1 MRVLAIVGA
10 ALIGGVSIASA
21 QHGHQLELGG
31 YGTFTRFDQAFGLK
45 NTIGGGG
52 RIGFFLSDFFGLE
65 GNADFGAASP
75 TAGGTAL
82 QVKNFGGSLILNSG
96 GEHNVLYVLAGYTRL
111 NMGANLGASTSFNEV
126 HAGIG
131 DRIFFGN
138 HVALRLEV
146 RGSYAPN
153 DTVTG
158 NKNPFNVTGSL
169 GLSFLLG
176 GGGGGG
182 GKSEEQ
188 PRAPEMPKETRDS
201 IIAAGGAPPAPP
213 TPEKKP
219 TRQVFVQSGLTWPHQ
234 WFWGAQGGL
243 FVFKTTFDGI
253 SAEPIIGGHWLVTG
267 KRTALYIGAEQ
278 AFFLTDRHA
287 TIVEPSGAVEPGNV
301 AFNNVRRYMI
311 GILGFPVQ
319 KAVQPFA
326 GGGFAIMEVQN
337 PTTTCTNCSITDGQV
352 VQNAAFDAAT
362 KAFFWWMAGI
372 DIRQGRLSLFG
383 HYMLT
388 TSASNFLISSVTHT
402 FQGGL
407 RYSFGTARED
417 VTEQH

>member
-1 MRVLAIVGA
+1 MRVLSIVGV
-10 ALIGGVSIASA
+10 ALISGISVASA

-31 YGTFTRFDQAFGLK
+31 FGAYTHLDSGFGL
-45 NTIGGGG
+45 NNPVGGGG

-65 GNADFGAASP
+65 ADAVFAAPTP
-75 TAGGTAL
+75 TAGGSAVQL
-82 QVKNFGGSLILNSG
+82 KDFGGSLILNSG
-96 GEHNVLYVLAGYTRL
+96 GEHNVLYVLAGYSR
-111 NMGANLGASTSFNEV
+111 MNLGSNLPVSTNINEV

-138 HVALRLEV
+138 HVALRLEA
-146 RGSYAPN
+146 RGSYGL
-153 DTVTG
+153 DTLTG
-158 NKNPFNVTGSL
+158 NKHPFNFTGSL
-169 GLSFLLG
+169 GLSFMLG
-176 GGGGGG
+176 GGNAGGGR
-182 GKSEEQ
+182 EEQ
-188 PRAPEMPKETRDS
+188 PKQPEIPKETRDS
-201 IIAAGGAPPAPP
+201 IIAAGGTPPPP
-213 TPEKKP
+213 PEKKP
-219 TRQVFVQSGLTWPHQ
+219 TRQGYVESGLTWPHQ

-243 FVFKTTFDGI
+243 FVFKTDFDGV
-253 SAEPIIGGHWLVTG
+253 SAEPIFGGHWLVTG

-278 AFFLTDRHA
+278 AFFLSDRHA
-287 TIVEPSGAVEPGNV
+287 TIVEPSGTIEPGNV

-311 GILGFPVQ
+311 GILAFPVQ
-319 KAVQPFA
+319 KAVQPFG

-337 PTTTCTNCSITDGQV
+337 PTTTCTNCTITDAQV
-352 VQNAAFDAAT
+352 VQNAAFDAST

-388 TSASNFLISSVTHT
+388 SSAGNFLISGVTHT